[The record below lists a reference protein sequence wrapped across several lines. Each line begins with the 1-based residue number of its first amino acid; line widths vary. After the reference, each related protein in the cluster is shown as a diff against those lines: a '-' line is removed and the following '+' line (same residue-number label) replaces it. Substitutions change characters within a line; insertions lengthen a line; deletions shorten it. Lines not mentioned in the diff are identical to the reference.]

1 MHKKVKEKKYK
12 LMKYK
17 SVSKSHAY
25 GYSLINQNTINGIF
39 FFQGFIKLNLKSK
52 QFMYFYLKTA
62 GKKSPPP
69 KKKEYKN
76 ITPLCFYYFIECRA
90 FVLVPSTLI
99 DERCSTN
106 VNTYTFGN
114 FIIKIDVDLLKRF
127 SIFVKKINS
136 PII

>member
-1 MHKKVKEKKYK
+1 
-12 LMKYK
+12 
-17 SVSKSHAY
+17 
-25 GYSLINQNTINGIF
+25 
-39 FFQGFIKLNLKSK
+39 
-52 QFMYFYLKTA
+52 MYFYLKTA